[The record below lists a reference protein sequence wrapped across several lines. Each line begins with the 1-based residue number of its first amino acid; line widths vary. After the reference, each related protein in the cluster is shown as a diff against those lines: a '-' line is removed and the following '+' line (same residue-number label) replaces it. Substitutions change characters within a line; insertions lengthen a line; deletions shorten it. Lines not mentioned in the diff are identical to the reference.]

1 MREGSETVRCLLPWP
16 AGTSRAR
23 EMVRKKSA
31 HAKSKGWDRVGAN
44 QVLMNLCDRR
54 HVEQNDGAERVER
67 STCDGNRARSA
78 AAVTVVCGASSAVK
92 RVSATRAEATSS
104 HGGARVQHRN

>member
-1 MREGSETVRCLLPWP
+1 
-16 AGTSRAR
+16 
-23 EMVRKKSA
+23 MVRKKSA
-31 HAKSKGWDRVGAN
+31 HAKTRGWDRVGAN
-44 QVLMNLCDRR
+44 QVLMILCDRR

-92 RVSATRAEATSS
+92 RVSAARAEATSS
-104 HGGARVQHRN
+104 LGGDESAMPRLSTKKQKVLRKSVTKL